1 MLSEKEIQV
10 DYADIVHAES
20 LKKVSE
26 VNQSAPAILLIACR
40 IGSTRLIDNIL
51 LPSQAMPSC

>member
-1 MLSEKEIQV
+1 MLSEEIQV

-26 VNQSAPAILLIACR
+26 VNQSTAILL
-40 IGSTRLIDNIL
+40 
-51 LPSQAMPSC
+51 MPAVLDQHD